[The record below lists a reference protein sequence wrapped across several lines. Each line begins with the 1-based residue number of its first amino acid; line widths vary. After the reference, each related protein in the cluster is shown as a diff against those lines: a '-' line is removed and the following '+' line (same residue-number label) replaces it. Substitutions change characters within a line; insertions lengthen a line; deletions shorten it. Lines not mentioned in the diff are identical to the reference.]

1 VRTVESTRP
10 CARIVPAQCCT
21 SVLLGPPMPT
31 RTPET
36 SAPLGAKQQAMAGV
50 GSGEPLARWDVLAWC
65 EPQPANR
72 GAIRRDMAK
81 AVRGFTWVGRPD
93 GVPGSGRR

>member
-1 VRTVESTRP
+1 
-10 CARIVPAQCCT
+10 
-21 SVLLGPPMPT
+21 
-31 RTPET
+31 
-36 SAPLGAKQQAMAGV
+36 MAGV